1 MASNHGE
8 RVASNLRAEMAR
20 RRITQGQLAAALNIS
35 QSAAQRRVVGLTA
48 LDVNELAAAAEL
60 LGVPIS
66 TLSPDPASA
75 APVGGAR

>member
-1 MASNHGE
+1 MATNHGE

-20 RRITQGQLAAALNIS
+20 QRISQGQLAIALNIS
-35 QSAAQRRVVGLTA
+35 QSAAQRRVVGITP

-66 TLSPDPASA
+66 TLSPDPTTA
-75 APVGGAR
+75 AA